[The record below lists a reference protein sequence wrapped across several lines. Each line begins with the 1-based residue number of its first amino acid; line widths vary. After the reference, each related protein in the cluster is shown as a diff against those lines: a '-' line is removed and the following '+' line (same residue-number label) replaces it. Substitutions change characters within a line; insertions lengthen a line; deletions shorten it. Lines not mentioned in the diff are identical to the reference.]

1 MARRHRQGH
10 RRALRR
16 RRGEGFITGRREAPL
31 RAAASEL
38 GDSVV
43 PIVSD
48 ASRLGDLDT
57 LFEAVARHGK
67 LDILVA
73 NAGGSATAALGSIT
87 EEQFDREFDVN
98 VKGLLFTVQNALPHL
113 VDGASIV
120 LLGSTQ
126 GSSGVAG
133 MSVYSAAKAA
143 VRSFARSW
151 ILDLKDR
158 AIRVNVV
165 SPGPV
170 DTDAFQDYVRE
181 QGEAV
186 LAHLHQAIP
195 LGRVAQP
202 QDVAAA
208 TLYLASQDAAYINGI
223 ELFVDGGM
231 RQV

>member
-1 MARRHRQGH
+1 M
-10 RRALRR
+10 
-16 RRGEGFITGRREAPL
+16 
-31 RAAASEL
+31 
-38 GDSVV
+38 V